1 MTLNRSRFATLRLFC
16 GIPSFYSRVTLLGR
30 SRIFSEGSPKSVL
43 MLRAIALITALVT
56 LLSVGASALPAEGT
70 QLHPRPRGQ
79 RDDFGTPEAEMM
91 RRAEI
96 RREEDLHKEMVERA
110 DEAAQLGDL
119 LLASYKKNNSL
130 TRDDQ
135 KRLERLEK
143 LARKIRGGAGG
154 SDDDEKLSD
163 PPGQVEGAVSRLAKL
178 AGDLKESVSKTSR
191 LVISANVIE
200 HSNEMIELIRHI
212 RTFKQP

>member
-1 MTLNRSRFATLRLFC
+1 
-16 GIPSFYSRVTLLGR
+16 
-30 SRIFSEGSPKSVL
+30 
-43 MLRAIALITALVT
+43 MLRATALITAL
-56 LLSVGASALPAEGT
+56 LLLHTVAASARPAAAA
-70 QLHPRPRGQ
+70 QLQPRAQRG
-79 RDDFGTPEAEMM
+79 DFGAPEAEMM

-96 RREEDLHKEMVERA
+96 RREEDMHREMVERA
-110 DEAAQLGDL
+110 EEAVELGDQ

-143 LARKIRGGAGG
+143 LARRIRGGAGG
-154 SDDDEKLSD
+154 SDDDEELSD

-200 HSNEMIELIRHI
+200 RSNEMIELIRHI
-212 RTFKQP
+212 RSFKQP